1 MARSV
6 RKTLHSAAETVSHS
20 LGYARHL
27 LRGNRVA
34 GDLSWVQPGTRPVV
48 LVHGFLGTRGT
59 MMPLTRRF
67 QADGRVVFSYHHGTF
82 QLGSLRDSAEEL
94 TQKIR
99 ELVDNLEL
107 DRVDVLGFSM
117 GGLVALHAVK
127 FLQGQRWIRRL
138 VMLGTPLA
146 GSWLTLAAI
155 PTIGMLSSSVWQVR
169 PGCKFLEELRSAP
182 LPAGVRLRQIHADA
196 DAFCRNPGPVEGVDP
211 EHDYMVLPGGHASL
225 VVAQHFYAAAREF
238 LDETDEAEIE
248 VTPPR

>member
-1 MARSV
+1 MSDGLL
-6 RKTLHSAAETVSHS
+6 RKRLHSAAETMSHS

-48 LVHGFLGTRGT
+48 LLHGFLGTRGT
-59 MMPLTRRF
+59 MQPLTRRF

-82 QLGSLRDSAEEL
+82 QLGSLRSSSEEL
-94 TQKIR
+94 IQR
-99 ELVDNLEL
+99 LRDLVENLEL

-138 VMLGTPLA
+138 VLLGTPLA
-146 GSWLTLAAI
+146 GSWMSLAGIATVGLVS
-155 PTIGMLSSSVWQVR
+155 PSVWQVR
-169 PGCKFLEELRSAP
+169 PGCQFLDELRAAP
-182 LPAGVRLRQIHADA
+182 LPHGVRVRQIHADA
-196 DAFCRNPGPVEGVDP
+196 DAFCRNPGPVEGVDR
-211 EHDYMVLPGGHASL
+211 EHDYLVLPGGHSSL
-225 VVAQHFYAAAREF
+225 VIAQHFYAAAREF

-248 VTPPR
+248 ASP

>member
-1 MARSV
+1 M
-6 RKTLHSAAETVSHS
+6 RKSLHNAAETVSHS

-27 LRGNRVA
+27 LKGNRIA

-59 MMPLTRRF
+59 MVPLTRRF

-82 QLGSLRDSAEEL
+82 QLGSLAATAEEL
-94 TQKIR
+94 TRRIR
-99 ELVDNLEL
+99 DLVENLEL

-117 GGLVALHAVK
+117 GGLTALHAVK
-127 FLQGQRWIRRL
+127 FLQAHRWIRRV

-146 GSWLTLAAI
+146 GSWLSLAAI
-155 PTIGMLSSSVWQVR
+155 PAIGLLSSSVWQVR
-169 PGCKFLEELRSAP
+169 PGCKFLDQLRAAP
-182 LPAGVRLRQIHADA
+182 LPPGVRLRQIHADA

-211 EHDYMVLPGGHASL
+211 ERDYLVLPGGHASL

-238 LDETDEAEIE
+238 LDETDEAELE
-248 VTPPR
+248 ASP